1 MSQSGNQAV
10 SLFQYSLLSVEEQNQ
25 SITALLGMLMEEP
38 VLYVPAY
45 GELVDDPWAGY
56 FLSWLVKNC
65 RYGQSISITDEE
77 MLDGFGYS
85 KARWAAV
92 RRLLK
97 KDGYLISR
105 RSGGDTV
112 YSINE
117 KHFSEALKAHSQ
129 TRKAEQLQ
137 QYPSIPIDRLPAAAM
152 LRSGHKI
159 TNVLF
164 YYLIVSQQQY
174 HTPDK
179 RGTTGDWFEYDA
191 VQRNYMRLLSDDEQ
205 NKAFKALVKAGLLLV
220 ENEPA
225 LNLMRYCLNHDAI
238 SELTWQYVHD
248 VAE

>member
-1 MSQSGNQAV
+1 MSQSGNQTV
-10 SLFQYSLLSVEEQNQ
+10 SLFQYNLLTAEEQNQ

-45 GELVDDPWAGY
+45 GELVGDPWAGY

-159 TNVLF
+159 TDVLF

-205 NKAFKALVKAGLLLV
+205 NKAFKALVKAGLLRV

-225 LNLMRYCLNHDAI
+225 LNLRRNGLNHDAI
-238 SELTWQYVHD
+238 AELTWQYVHD